1 MSLAGLWPQGGA
13 REGEG
18 EVGRDVK
25 LGPRPAPP
33 CWVSHRGPRVKGQSI
48 QCIEDWT
55 QVRPRLDGEGGC
67 DVSRARGRWP
77 RRLDWAGRRE
87 SAGGWFCARTG
98 LGGSDPRPRIS
109 KWGDL
114 NSRGCGGGWEVATEP
129 SALTRIPGSWPTTK
143 TQEAGKRL
151 GCQSP
156 TEGAHRGGQQGT
168 VSHLSSSGC

>member
-33 CWVSHRGPRVKGQSI
+33 CWMSHRGPRVKGQSI

-67 DVSRARGRWP
+67 DVSRARGGGP
-77 RRLDWAGRRE
+77 GDW
-87 SAGGWFCARTG
+87 TG
-98 LGGSDPRPRIS
+98 Q
-109 KWGDL
+109 
-114 NSRGCGGGWEVATEP
+114 GGGRVLVAGFVPGQGWGAVIQDPEKVNGGT
-129 SALTRIPGSWPTTK
+129 LTP
-143 TQEAGKRL
+143 EAVG
-151 GCQSP
+151 
-156 TEGAHRGGQQGT
+156 EGGR
-168 VSHLSSSGC
+168 